1 MTTFATYSAAS
12 IRAFQPGS
20 GELKYRQTLD
30 APNPTLNG
38 TFGHVVAMS
47 TDGTYL
53 LATEPY
59 IASLSGTRTP
69 QAHIYTQNQD
79 TLVYQLQSTLTPSS
93 NNVGFGYSGDIN
105 QYGNVVVV
113 GDVFANVGANSG
125 AGSATVFTRSGN
137 TWTQLQTLTANTPI
151 TNEAFGYSSAISHS
165 GNYIVVGSLSNNK
178 NVYVFAKSGNT
189 YVQQAKL
196 NPSANGNG
204 FGSSVSINP
213 NENFIAVG
221 APQDT
226 NPSPNNRGTSAGAV
240 YVFNRSG
247 NTWTQIAKAIPPT
260 IQNNQNFGTSVNI
273 GDDGL
278 GNAQMLYMGSPG
290 TNPDGVIYSS
300 IGPNWTTVG
309 GGGITGVGRSMDVSQ
324 TYGGNIDY
332 GKVIF
337 GGVEVAK
344 TNSNWEFGGTTYNL
358 VPGNV
363 NLAGTEYG
371 KSVTISETAYQ
382 AAVGAPY
389 ANVGNAYIGIDEK
402 AGSVYIFTIY

>member
-59 IASLSGTRTP
+59 IVTLTGTRTP
-69 QAHIYTQNQD
+69 QAHIYTQNQN
-79 TLVYQLQSTLTPSS
+79 TLEYEFQSTLTPSS
-93 NNVGFGYSGDIN
+93 NNRAFGYSGDIN
-105 QYGNVVVV
+105 QYGNVVVG
-113 GDVFANVGANSG
+113 GDVFANVSANSG

-165 GNYIVVGSLSNNK
+165 GNYIVVGSFSTNK
-178 NVYVFAKSGNT
+178 NVYVFTKSGNT

-196 NPSANGNG
+196 NPGDIGTGGGNG
-204 FGSSVSINP
+204 FGYSVTINP

-221 APQDT
+221 AINDT
-226 NPSPNNRGTSAGAV
+226 NSRGAV
-240 YVFNRSG
+240 YLYNRSG
-247 NTWTQIAKAIPPT
+247 NTWSQVDKITPSSA
-260 IQNNQNFGTSVNI
+260 NNSFVGSSVKI
-273 GDDGL
+273 EDDGS
-278 GNAQMLYMGSPG
+278 GNALLLYMGATGSGG
-290 TNPDGVIYSS
+290 TVYYS
-300 IGPNWTTVG
+300 IGPYWTTTYTG
-309 GGGITGVGRSMDVSQ
+309 ATGVGRSIDVSQ
-324 TYGGNIDY
+324 TYGGNTGGYNRVIY
-332 GKVIF
+332 G
-337 GGVEVAK
+337 GNEVAK
-344 TNSNWEFGGTTYNL
+344 TNSNWQFGGTLYNL

-371 KSVTISETAYQ
+371 TSVTISETGYQ